1 MTKRWIMVPPDPA
14 AVPLASALHLP
25 LPLAQV
31 LVNRGF
37 QDAESAEKFLNP
49 QLRHLTDPFEL
60 PDMAAAVDRILS
72 GIEQKQRIVIYGDY
86 DVDGVTS
93 SALLIRVLRAAGLR
107 HDGACPVERGEASAT
122 QAGATVENFLPHRM
136 DEGYGLSKEG
146 VARCLKE
153 FNPQLLIAVD
163 CGTSS
168 ADEIADLKQRG
179 VETIVLD
186 HHEPPEKLPECI
198 GVVNPKR
205 VAAANLTR
213 GGMEEPRKGF
223 AATSPWLPLASVG
236 VSFKVAHALQKRARE
251 RGLRWAGEFDL
262 RDHLDLVA
270 VGTVADIVPLT
281 GENRILVKAG
291 LERLPH
297 TRKIGLRA
305 LMEIAGVPR
314 LGGVNPYHIG
324 HAPSVIGFR
333 IGPRLNAAG
342 RLGDAMAA
350 LELLLTEDPAE
361 AGRLA
366 KLLNDHNARRQQIE
380 ERIVKEAME
389 MVHADVDLNRA
400 RVLVLARE
408 GWHVGV
414 IGIVAS
420 RIQQEFYRPT
430 VVIGTEHGVGKGSCR
445 SIAGFSI
452 VAALARCAPLLEQF
466 GGHEMAAGLSVK
478 ADKIPELRRALND
491 YAAGVLKD
499 EDWLPQVRVDAV
511 IRLDELDEDF
521 FAQLERFE
529 PCGPGNPSPV
539 FAVRGAK
546 MRGVPRVVGK
556 DHLKFN
562 VTDGEATV
570 EAIWFGKADR
580 ELPAATFDIA
590 FAPEINEFRGEQTVQ
605 LKVKDVRPVL

>member
-1 MTKRWIMVPPDPA
+1 MNTRWVIAEPKPALVETLTRELRIPP
-14 AVPLASALHLP
+14 
-25 LPLAQV
+25 PLAQV

-37 QDAESAEKFLNP
+37 QDAEYAEKFLNP
-49 QLRHLTDPFEL
+49 KLRHLTDPFEL

-93 SALLIRVLRAAGLR
+93 SALLIRVLRAAG
-107 HDGACPVERGEASAT
+107 
-122 QAGATVENFLPHRM
+122 ATVENFLPHRM
-136 DEGYGLSKEG
+136 DEGYGLSNEG

-153 FNPQLLIAVD
+153 LEPELLVAVD

-168 ADEIADLKQRG
+168 ASEIADLKRHK

-198 GVVNPKR
+198 GVVNPNR
-205 VAAANLTR
+205 VVAANLIR

-236 VSFKVAHALQKRARE
+236 VSFKFAHALQKRARE
-251 RGLRWAGEFDL
+251 RGSPWAKEFDL

-270 VGTVADIVPLT
+270 IGTVADIVPLT

-291 LERLPH
+291 LERLPR
-297 TRKIGLRA
+297 TRKIGLLA
-305 LMEIAGVPR
+305 LMEIAGVPH
-314 LGGVNPYHIG
+314 LGGVNPHHIG

-350 LELLLTEDPAE
+350 LELLLTDNAARAQE
-361 AGRLA
+361 LA
-366 KLLNDHNARRQQIE
+366 KLLNDHNAQRQQIE
-380 ERIVKEAME
+380 ERIVKEATE
-389 MVHADVDLNRA
+389 MVRADVDLNRA

-430 VVIGTEHGVGKGSCR
+430 VVISTENGIGKGSCR

-452 VAALARCAPLLEQF
+452 VAALAHCAPLLERF
-466 GGHEMAAGLSVK
+466 GGHEMAAGLSVQ
-478 ADKIPELRRALND
+478 AEKIPELRRALND
-491 YAAGVLKD
+491 YAASRCGGMKD

-539 FAVRGAK
+539 FAVRGVK
-546 MRGVPRVVGK
+546 MRGIPRVVGK

-562 VTDGEATV
+562 VTDGGTTV